1 MELNKMKI
9 SITKQEM
16 DLAMARINANTFIG
30 KYSQQ
35 KSNEA
40 WGLPIFSKLT
50 FDKPADLWKDER
62 IKDAITAV
70 KLYAKKNDY
79 TFATPDQIK
88 HNEATFLSK
97 LFNDA
102 DDMAKGYVAVAANPK
117 IEGHDGINFF
127 TTMVSLKTR
136 RSAGQAL
143 VTTGIIDGALIGFFT
158 SLGFVGGAAIG
169 GLAALLIMCAI
180 KHGVY
185 SVHIPF
191 LTPDE
196 KIKWV
201 PFGIFNVS
209 GKLPDGEVPV
219 ENSKESFDGLSFFET
234 DIEGGYSSESYNV
247 DTQDSS
253 SSNSNESYVFDFD
266 VVKEATNSVKNAV
279 PDNINIDESASFEE
293 LDNDYRLTDEQLFNS
308 LM

>member
-1 MELNKMKI
+1 MKI

-16 DLAMARINANTFIG
+16 DLAMAHINTNTFIG

-50 FDKPADLWKDER
+50 FNKPADLWKDER
-62 IKDAITAV
+62 IKDAIVAV
-70 KLYAKKNDY
+70 KLYAKKKDY
-79 TFATPDQIK
+79 TFANPNQIK

-97 LFNDA
+97 IFGA
-102 DDMAKGYVAVAANPK
+102 DTDRKAKGYVAVAANPK

-136 RSAGQAL
+136 RSAGRSL
-143 VTTGIIDGALIGFFT
+143 LTTGIIDGALIGFFT

-209 GKLPDGEVPV
+209 GRLPDGEVPV

-234 DIEGGYSSESYNV
+234 DIEGGYSSESYNND

-266 VVKEATNSVKNAV
+266 AVKEVTNSIKNAV